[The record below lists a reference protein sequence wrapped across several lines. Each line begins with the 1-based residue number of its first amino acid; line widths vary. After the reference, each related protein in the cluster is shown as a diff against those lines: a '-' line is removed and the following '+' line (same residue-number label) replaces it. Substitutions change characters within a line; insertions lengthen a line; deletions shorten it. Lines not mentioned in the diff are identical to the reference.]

1 MSVAGFF
8 HTNFACPTGNL
19 DKKTADE
26 IMQQLLEINRR
37 GNTVLLVTHEEKY
50 ADMCP
55 RKIVLS
61 DGRIVSDNAGFP
73 A

>member
-1 MSVAGFF
+1 
-8 HTNFACPTGNL
+8 
-19 DKKTADE
+19 
-26 IMQQLLEINRR
+26 MQQLLEINRR